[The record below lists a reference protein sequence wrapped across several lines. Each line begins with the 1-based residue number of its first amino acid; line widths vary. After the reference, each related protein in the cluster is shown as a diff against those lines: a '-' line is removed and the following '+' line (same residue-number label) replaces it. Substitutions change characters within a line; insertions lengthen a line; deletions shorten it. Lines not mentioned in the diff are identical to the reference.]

1 MSLRLMVCKP
11 KYKSIQS
18 MAYLLQR
25 LAGKDSNPPKEFHG
39 GLSGDDLYLFP
50 DGSYI
55 YCEWADIEP
64 LTVRDKS
71 AWKLADGVV
80 VLTSDSDVTW
90 DPGVERKYV
99 AVHRRVR
106 PREIL
111 FVGVGRDLSY
121 FEENAK
127 DDPETQLFV
136 VAKERAKTFRHA
148 TAAKAKAELMK
159 QSWRPEYFRA
169 HARTQSIP
177 VNRDCP
183 AAYGMSKAIFR
194 AWFNSTSFRPERE
207 PTNCVRSALRRLT
220 RLSHMIQLECLSP
233 SSGPTA
239 TWVESPCPFVN
250 TGAQMTV
257 ENLESI
263 STCRLTRTKTRC
275 CLGSPP
281 GLRTR

>member
-1 MSLRLMVCKP
+1 MTMIGIVIVLSLGQIGAGAPHVTPLDRLQAKVQVDP
-11 KYKSIQS
+11 INGVSP
-18 MAYLLQR
+18 QR
-25 LAGKDSNPPKEFHG
+25 LAGKYSNPPKEFQG

-50 DGSYI
+50 DGTYI

-64 LTVRDKS
+64 LTVRDKG

-136 VAKERAKTFRHA
+136 VAKERAKTFRPA

-169 HARTQSIP
+169 
-177 VNRDCP
+177 
-183 AAYGMSKAIFR
+183 
-194 AWFNSTSFRPERE
+194 
-207 PTNCVRSALRRLT
+207 
-220 RLSHMIQLECLSP
+220 
-233 SSGPTA
+233 GP
-239 TWVESPCPFVN
+239 
-250 TGAQMTV
+250 
-257 ENLESI
+257 
-263 STCRLTRTKTRC
+263 R
-275 CLGSPP
+275 
-281 GLRTR
+281 

>member
-1 MSLRLMVCKP
+1 MSLRLIVCKP

-18 MAYLLQR
+18 MAYLLR
-25 LAGKDSNPPKEFHG
+25 
-39 GLSGDDLYLFP
+39 
-50 DGSYI
+50 GSQASI
-55 YCEWADIEP
+55 QIHRKSFTVVSPETIFIFFLTEPTLYCEWADIEP

-136 VAKERAKTFRHA
+136 VAKERTKTFRPA

-159 QSWRPEYFRA
+159 QSWRPEYF
-169 HARTQSIP
+169 P
-177 VNRDCP
+177 
-183 AAYGMSKAIFR
+183 G
-194 AWFNSTSFRPERE
+194 RPTLEH
-207 PTNCVRSALRRLT
+207 SRL
-220 RLSHMIQLECLSP
+220 P
-233 SSGPTA
+233 
-239 TWVESPCPFVN
+239 
-250 TGAQMTV
+250 
-257 ENLESI
+257 
-263 STCRLTRTKTRC
+263 
-275 CLGSPP
+275 
-281 GLRTR
+281 

>member
-50 DGSYI
+50 DGTYI

-64 LTVRDKS
+64 LTVRDKG

-136 VAKERAKTFRHA
+136 VAKERKHFALQPR
-148 TAAKAKAELMK
+148 LK
-159 QSWRPEYFRA
+159 QKL
-169 HARTQSIP
+169 
-177 VNRDCP
+177 N
-183 AAYGMSKAIFR
+183 
-194 AWFNSTSFRPERE
+194 
-207 PTNCVRSALRRLT
+207 
-220 RLSHMIQLECLSP
+220 
-233 SSGPTA
+233 
-239 TWVESPCPFVN
+239 
-250 TGAQMTV
+250 
-257 ENLESI
+257 
-263 STCRLTRTKTRC
+263 
-275 CLGSPP
+275 
-281 GLRTR
+281 